1 MLLPRVPLYSAR
13 AVTATSEPVSQAQLP
28 SEIPDDVGCG
38 SAHSADD
45 AGSGGHNG
53 PAGHT
58 AQHGQVGPRDE
69 QVGRGRVEHAGT
81 KGEGCWVV
89 PAVSVHAW
97 VSCPWVLYW

>member
-58 AQHGQVGPRDE
+58 AQHRAKVTAFHLQQLALELTARDRAIGAPKHANA
-69 QVGRGRVEHAGT
+69 GRRGFRR
-81 KGEGCWVV
+81 
-89 PAVSVHAW
+89 PA
-97 VSCPWVLYW
+97 